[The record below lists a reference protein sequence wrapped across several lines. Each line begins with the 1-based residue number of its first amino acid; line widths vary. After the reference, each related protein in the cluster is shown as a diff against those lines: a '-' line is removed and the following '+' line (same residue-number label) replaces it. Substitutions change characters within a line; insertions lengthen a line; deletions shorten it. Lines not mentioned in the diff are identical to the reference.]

1 MTCQMAAIQA
11 YPTVRFYPG
20 RVGWSAQHPS
30 GIPLVNDRRK
40 VEDVV
45 EWLEELLGQ
54 QPAASDVNSRS
65 GRDEL

>member
-1 MTCQMAAIQA
+1 MAAIQA

-20 RVGWSAQHPS
+20 RIGWSAAQNPI
-30 GIPLVNDRRK
+30 GIQMVSERRK

-45 EWLEELLGQ
+45 EWLEDVIAQ
-54 QPAASDVNSRS
+54 QQQKASANTQGIHT